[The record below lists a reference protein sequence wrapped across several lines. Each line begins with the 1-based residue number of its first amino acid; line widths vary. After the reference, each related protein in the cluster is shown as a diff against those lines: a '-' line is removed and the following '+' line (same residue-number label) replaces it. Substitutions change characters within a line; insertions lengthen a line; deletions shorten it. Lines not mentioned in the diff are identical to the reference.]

1 MSPPGVSKTTR
12 LHLRVSP
19 GAGRAAVVGRHGD
32 AWKLRVTA
40 APERGRANASVVE
53 LLAESLDLRRPDI
66 RIVSGAGSRDKVVE
80 VVGLT
85 LQEAERRLTA
95 AQKGTP

>member
-1 MSPPGVSKTTR
+1 MGRWSPAPTR

-19 GAGRAAVVGRHGD
+19 GAGRSAVVGRHGD
-32 AWKLRVTA
+32 AWKLRVAA

-53 LLAESLDLRRPDI
+53 LLAASLDLRRPDV

-80 VVGLT
+80 LVGLT
-85 LQEAERRLTA
+85 LDEAERRLAA